1 MIIRHWNKNQIADVE
16 DVLSNF
22 PNGGRVLDLGAWDGA
37 TKQLFGNKWEW
48 TGIDVNPVGENVV
61 YGDAHKL
68 KFPDNN
74 FDIVISIAVFEH
86 LHSPWLAINEISRV
100 LKKGGYFFGTT
111 AFLEPEHANSYFHM
125 TRHGILKL
133 MEEANFTKMYI
144 KPTEG
149 WTVINS
155 MKIFPVPGRKFL
167 SNIRS
172 KFILGLRSFLIKTKI
187 VSSRK
192 DKKKKALNVLN
203 ADKYRYA
210 GSFRFLCQNK

>member
-1 MIIRHWNKNQIADVE
+1 MEHWNKYQKKDLAE
-16 DVLSNF
+16 VLSKF
-22 PNGGRVLDLGAWDGA
+22 PDGGKVLDLGAGSGE
-37 TKQLFGNKWEW
+37 TSNLFSDQWEW
-48 TGIDVNPVGENVV
+48 IGVDIEPETSIVNH
-61 YGDAHKL
+61 GDAHNL
-68 KFPDNN
+68 SYPDNH
-74 FDIVISIAVFEH
+74 FDVIISIAVFEH
-86 LHSPWLAINEISRV
+86 LHSPWIAIREISRV
-100 LKKGGYFFGTT
+100 LKPGGFFFGTT

-167 SNIRS
+167 SNLRS

-187 VSSRK
+187 VFSRK
-192 DKKKKALNVLN
+192 DKKEKALNVLN

-210 GSFRFLCQNK
+210 GSFRFLCQNN